1 MELILLI
8 WCTMLATPNCIFEQG
23 RYMSKV
29 QVFCAGSKSRVQNL
43 VSALAGLQTRVD
55 KADAIVEQKEE
66 EKAIIV
72 VVVGEI
78 IERDLKLNN

>member
-1 MELILLI
+1 
-8 WCTMLATPNCIFEQG
+8 
-23 RYMSKV
+23 MSKV